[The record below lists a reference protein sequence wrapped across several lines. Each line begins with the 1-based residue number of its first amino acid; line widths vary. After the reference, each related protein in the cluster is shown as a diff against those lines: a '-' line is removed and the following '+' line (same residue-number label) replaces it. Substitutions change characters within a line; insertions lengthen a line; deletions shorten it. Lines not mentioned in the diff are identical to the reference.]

1 MKKINATY
9 SFLLAV
15 ILFTGILTAC
25 DKTVNE
31 SSGDYG
37 AIENTADL
45 SKSLVASDSVIDADE
60 EDRNL
65 SIDTADYE
73 VSHSDEAS
81 SSYES
86 IYFSDE
92 DYEEAEAEAA
102 DFAEKYVVS
111 EDGVYDSKDEV
122 ALYIHIYDKLPSNYI
137 TKKEAKALGWQGG
150 GLEDF
155 APGKCI
161 GGDYFG
167 NYEGNLPEEEGREYH
182 ECDIDTLGK
191 SKRGAKRIIY
201 SNDGYIYYTEDHYES
216 FELLYGED

>member
-1 MKKINATY
+1 MKKINAAY

-15 ILFTGILTAC
+15 ILFAGILTAC

-81 SSYES
+81 SSSES

-102 DFAEKYVVS
+102 DFA
-111 EDGVYDSKDEV
+111 
-122 ALYIHIYDKLPSNYI
+122 
-137 TKKEAKALGWQGG
+137 
-150 GLEDF
+150 
-155 APGKCI
+155 
-161 GGDYFG
+161 
-167 NYEGNLPEEEGREYH
+167 
-182 ECDIDTLGK
+182 
-191 SKRGAKRIIY
+191 
-201 SNDGYIYYTEDHYES
+201 
-216 FELLYGED
+216 